1 MLPEASRMNS
11 RLLLAGVSVF
21 ATSSPLSTA
30 MAAPGAPARS
40 NSVHNNVSNL
50 FMARLPRLLARHRM
64 RLEAERVGDL
74 FQRGHV
80 LFRIATGDQR
90 PIARGRPTDLVLQ
103 TERAAHPGHPA
114 LVHRVA
120 SRRVLPFAGDQLAVL
135 VLVRPAI
142 GNLDEPV
149 RMPLLHLTSEPGF
162 LDGRHDPCD
171 PRRRSEEH
179 TSELQSLMRTSYAV
193 FCLKKK

>member
-1 MLPEASRMNS
+1 MRISYWSSYVCAS
-11 RLLLAGVSVF
+11 
-21 ATSSPLSTA
+21 
-30 MAAPGAPARS
+30 
-40 NSVHNNVSNL
+40 
-50 FMARLPRLLARHRM
+50 
-64 RLEAERVGDL
+64 DL
-74 FQRGHV
+74 
-80 LFRIATGDQR
+80 QR
-90 PIARGRPTDLVLQ
+90 PIARGRPTDMVLQ
-103 TERAAHPGHPA
+103 TERAAHPGHPS

-171 PRRRSEEH
+171 PRRRALRRDMRGVRRRVLPVSWTTGWSVALQAATSANAPAAVIAKRQSALIRFSSSVQRGMFAAWRSCGSAPLLPYVYRFRSESG
-179 TSELQSLMRTSYAV
+179 TRGSKAPNPGRW
-193 FCLKKK
+193 

>member
-1 MLPEASRMNS
+1 MRISDLMSDVCSSDLRTRLDITSLATTIFGSPSTRPHMLPEASRMNS

-21 ATSSPLSTA
+21 ATSSPLSEA

-50 FMARLPRLLARHRM
+50 FMARLPRLRARYRM

-90 PIARGRPTDLVLQ
+90 PIARGRPTDLVFQ

-114 LVHRVA
+114 LVHRIA
-120 SRRVLPFAGDQLAVL
+120 SHRVLPFAGDKL
-135 VLVRPAI
+135 VVMDLVR
-142 GNLDEPV
+142 
-149 RMPLLHLTSEPGF
+149 
-162 LDGRHDPCD
+162 
-171 PRRRSEEH
+171 
-179 TSELQSLMRTSYAV
+179 
-193 FCLKKK
+193 